1 MSKKNDEN
9 RIFSKKKRKM
19 VGFLCLFTKVKG
31 VKLPLCADPRFLPMR
46 NAVAY
51 SICLPLLLQIVRRS
65 YCKLYDVAGRGG
77 TAGEEMYLRRT

>member
-1 MSKKNDEN
+1 MMKIGFLARKKG
-9 RIFSKKKRKM
+9 KM

-31 VKLPLCADPRFLPMR
+31 VKLPLCADPRFLPTR

-51 SICLPLLLQIVRRS
+51 SICLPLLLQFVRRS
-65 YCKLYDVAGRGG
+65 YCNLYDVAGRGG

>member
-1 MSKKNDEN
+1 MMK
-9 RIFSKKKRKM
+9 IGFLAKKKGKM

-51 SICLPLLLQIVRRS
+51 SICLPLLLQFVRR
-65 YCKLYDVAGRGG
+65 CRERGNGRGG
-77 TAGEEMYLRRT
+77 NVPAENVKRPQ